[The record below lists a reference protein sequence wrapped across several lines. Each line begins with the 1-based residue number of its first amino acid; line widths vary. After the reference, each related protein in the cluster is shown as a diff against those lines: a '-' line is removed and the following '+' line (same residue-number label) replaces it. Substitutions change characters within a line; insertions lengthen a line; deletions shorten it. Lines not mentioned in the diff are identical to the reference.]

1 VVVNQEGSLDELSP
15 KSSEEHMET
24 NQEAQSKDKEDL
36 QLIVPENID
45 EILSWVQ
52 LFDSKQLKDLLK
64 VAM

>member
-1 VVVNQEGSLDELSP
+1 VNQEGSLDELSP
-15 KSSEEHMET
+15 KSSEEHMEI